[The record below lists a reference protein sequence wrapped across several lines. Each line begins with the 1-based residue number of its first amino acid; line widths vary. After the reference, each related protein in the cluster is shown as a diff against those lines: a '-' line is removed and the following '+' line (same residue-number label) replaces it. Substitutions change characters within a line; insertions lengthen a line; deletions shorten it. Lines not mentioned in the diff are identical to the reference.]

1 MTDGIASLAQAVI
14 DRIAIQTAKTDALE
28 LAVVQPGLGLRID
41 RYAQTIPKGDYLI
54 ASWTAKVTLPPFS
67 LVGRGEAPV
76 TNAGTPSPPTS
87 WTQQTRWDWH
97 TREVGDVQIEIQP
110 ELQAGDRVLIA
121 WVNDN
126 KDPIVL
132 CKVVTS

>member
-1 MTDGIASLAQAVI
+1 MTDGITSLAQTMI
-14 DRIAIQTAKTDALE
+14 DRIAMQTAKPDALE

-41 RYAQTIPKGDYLI
+41 RYTQMIPKGDYLI
-54 ASWTAKVTLPPFS
+54 ADWTAKVTLPPFS
-67 LVGRGEAPV
+67 LIGSGEAPV
-76 TNAGTPSPPTS
+76 TTDGTPIPPTS

-97 TREVGDVQIEIQP
+97 TREVVDVQIEIKP

-132 CKVVTS
+132 CKVVTG